1 MGSREAVALEF
12 YSSGLLGGAKAK
24 ATVGLSKNTQEKL
37 PDGFEHWHIKFDDR
51 EKYAKEVGR
60 NFKLLG

>member
-37 PDGFEHWHIKFDDR
+37 PDGFEH
-51 EKYAKEVGR
+51 
-60 NFKLLG
+60 